1 MISTFVNTDALA
13 EARYSG
19 NDPQFAPEPNENED
33 YIEDLISLRDDLK
46 GCRDLIA
53 HIKKLHRKR
62 ELNSV
67 DRLIYE
73 AIDDL
78 EQLIDG
84 GI

>member
-1 MISTFVNTDALA
+1 MIGPNIDALA
-13 EARYSG
+13 EEYYSG
-19 NDPQFAPEPNENED
+19 NDPQFAPEPDEKD
-33 YIEDLISLRDDLK
+33 YYIEDLIALRDDLK

-62 ELNSV
+62 EINGI
-67 DRLIYE
+67 DRLVYE

>member
-1 MISTFVNTDALA
+1 MTDLVNMDALA
-13 EARYSG
+13 EAHYSG
-19 NDPQFAPEPNENED
+19 VNPEFAPEPNENED

-62 ELNSV
+62 EVNGV